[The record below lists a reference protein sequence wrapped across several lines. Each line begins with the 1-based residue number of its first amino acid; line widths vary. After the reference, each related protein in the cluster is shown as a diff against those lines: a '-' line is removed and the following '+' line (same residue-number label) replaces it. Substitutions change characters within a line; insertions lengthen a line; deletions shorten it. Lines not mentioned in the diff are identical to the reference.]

1 MIGLQKSLC
10 RQNLCHV
17 AVKNIKSFCGTKQ
30 PTEEQVRK
38 YKREMSKWTNDDKIV
53 YICEDLA
60 CKIIR
65 CIIWVW

>member
-38 YKREMSKWTNDDKIV
+38 YKREMSK
-53 YICEDLA
+53 
-60 CKIIR
+60 
-65 CIIWVW
+65 